1 MSNKSLIIVF
11 VVLVIAAV
19 IIYFPSSEKTER
31 TFKTELVEVDTAT
44 ISEIVISPKK
54 LNGGSYKI
62 FRENE
67 GWNIDLVNG
76 KTVSVPKEKADRL
89 IDQILSIK
97 PLRLASRSKSKWTEF
112 EVDSAATRVVVK
124 EGSTT
129 TLDVMIGKFLFQQP
143 RSVSTYV
150 RLSDETDVYL
160 VEGFLS
166 MSFNQDASSYRN
178 NVLVSG
184 DSKSWD
190 QLTFSYPADSS
201 FQMTKIEDKWF
212 CNNIQLDSANT
223 EKYLSGLSR
232 LSNSNFIDEVD
243 VSSLTPQYQLTI
255 GSQGNT
261 FATVSGYQIDTLLVV
276 KSSLNS
282 ESHFDATQNN
292 FIEKLFVGLNSL
304 K

>member
-1 MSNKSLIIVF
+1 MSNKKLIIVF
-11 VVLVIAAV
+11 VVLVVAAV

-31 TFKTELVEVDTAT
+31 TFKTELVDVDTSA

-62 FRENE
+62 FKENDI
-67 GWNIDLVNG
+67 WKSDLENG

-97 PLRLASRSKSKWTEF
+97 PLRLASRSKSKWAEF
-112 EVDSAATRVVVK
+112 EVDTSATRLVVK

-150 RLSDETDVYL
+150 RLSEETDVYL

-166 MSFNQDASSYRN
+166 MSFNQDANSYRN
-178 NVLVSG
+178 NTIVSG

-190 QLTFSYPADSS
+190 QLAFSYPADSS

-212 CNNIQLDSANT
+212 SNNIQLDSANT

-232 LSNSNFIDEVD
+232 LNNSNFVD
-243 VSSLTPQYQLTI
+243 DINVSTLTPEYRLTI
-255 GSQGNT
+255 SSEGNT
-261 FATVSGYQIDTLLVV
+261 FATVSGYKIDTLLVV
-276 KSSLNS
+276 NSSMNS
-282 ESHFDATQNN
+282 ESYFDASQNK